1 MLHTGALRFSGL
13 LHRLFRRFCLFT
25 LPLFRFQNRAL
36 KDTVARVGADPV
48 RKLRRNDRIVGAAL
62 FAMDE
67 GVDPAPII
75 RGIVAGLKFNHEG
88 DPTAPE
94 IQKALSEQG
103 IDYVIEHYMGLE
115 KTEPL
120 FGMIKAAYEA

>member
-1 MLHTGALRFSGL
+1 M
-13 LHRLFRRFCLFT
+13 
-25 LPLFRFQNRAL
+25 
-36 KDTVARVGADPV
+36 
-48 RKLRRNDRIVGAAL
+48 GAAL
-62 FAMDE
+62 FAMEE